1 MQKPQQRKYHSS
13 CNRSVHRETAHEK
26 QEVKVCKRKT
36 PHLFLMRSFLSP
48 YGDGTYYVPQFAN
61 LGEFSP
67 PYGDGTTYLDHQAEW
82 RRFSLP
88 YGDGTISLDGE
99 KTASIVFAPLR
110 GWYHLPAS
118 GTAERLVFAPLRD
131 CTVPTSARARC
142 SPSSPPYGDGTVFQN
157 IQALSGSV
165 FALLRGWYLTGQ
177 QIPRLFHVFAPLRG
191 WYAYGDS
198 ALSGH
203 GVFAPL
209 RGWYTVTTGIFW
221 RTLVFAPLWG
231 WYQQQSTS

>member
-67 PYGDGTTYLDHQAEW
+67 PYG
-82 RRFSLP
+82 
-88 YGDGTISLDGE
+88 
-99 KTASIVFAPLR
+99 
-110 GWYHLPAS
+110 
-118 GTAERLVFAPLRD
+118 D